1 MSIFRLL
8 INKNQLNSNKFDLN
22 LNKRRLK
29 KINYFAKNDCSDIEK
44 IKNGMNVKHS
54 SFGIGKIINISGEG
68 ANKKATVFFS
78 GVGQKNM
85 LLKFAKLEIVK

>member
-1 MSIFRLL
+1 
-8 INKNQLNSNKFDLN
+8 
-22 LNKRRLK
+22 
-29 KINYFAKNDCSDIEK
+29 
-44 IKNGMNVKHS
+44 MNVKHS